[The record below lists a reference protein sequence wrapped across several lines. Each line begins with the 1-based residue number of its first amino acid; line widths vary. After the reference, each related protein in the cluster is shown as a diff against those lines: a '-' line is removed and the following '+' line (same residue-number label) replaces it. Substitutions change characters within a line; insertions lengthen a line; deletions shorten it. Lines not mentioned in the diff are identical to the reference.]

1 MKKIFVSAAAILFAC
16 STATFAQETV
26 GKEIKKDAGKAG
38 HAIKKGAKKVGQK
51 SAEWGAKGAAKITDK
66 KYEGKTAPNGNAVY
80 ITDDGQYYWVD
91 KKGKRHF
98 VKEEQLKPKS

>member
-1 MKKIFVSAAAILFAC
+1 MKKVFVSLVVLLITC
-16 STATFAQETV
+16 TTTTFAQESV

-38 HAIKKGAKKVGQK
+38 HAVKKGGKKVGQK

-66 KYEGKTAPNGNAVY
+66 KYQGKTAPNGNTVY
-80 ITDDGQYYWVD
+80 VTDDGQYYWVD